1 MSSEQIVKTLVE
13 KFNEDSSNNKKF
25 YFTFVQKE
33 EYMLIEFGISEENCF
48 VFKEYIKKDS
58 NADDL
63 REKLFTRFI
72 KDVFSRMFDLI
83 KRNKY

>member
-48 VFKEYIKKDS
+48 VFKEYIKKNS

-63 REKLFTRFI
+63 REKLFNRFI
-72 KDVFSRMFDLI
+72 RDIFSRMFDLI
-83 KRNKY
+83 KRNKF

>member
-13 KFNEDSSNNKKF
+13 KFNEDPSNNKKF

-48 VFKEYIKKDS
+48 VFKEYIKKNS
-58 NADDL
+58 NADEL

-72 KDVFSRMFDLI
+72 RDIFSRMFDLM

>member
-33 EYMLIEFGISEENCF
+33 EYMNIEFGVSEDNCF
-48 VFKEYIKKDS
+48 VFKEYIKKNS
-58 NADDL
+58 NADEL

-72 KDVFSRMFDLI
+72 RDIFNRMFDLM

>member
-13 KFNEDSSNNKKF
+13 KFNEDPSNNKKF

-33 EYMLIEFGISEENCF
+33 EYMNIEFGISEENCF
-48 VFKEYIKKDS
+48 VFKEYIKKNS
-58 NADDL
+58 NADQI
-63 REKLFTRFI
+63 REALFTRFI
-72 KDVFSRMFDLI
+72 RDVFSRMFDLI

>member
-33 EYMLIEFGISEENCF
+33 EYMNIEFGVSEENCF
-48 VFKEYIKKDS
+48 VFKEYIKKNS
-58 NADDL
+58 NADEL

-72 KDVFSRMFDLI
+72 RDIFSRMFDLI

>member
-33 EYMLIEFGISEENCF
+33 EYMNIEFGVSEENCF
-48 VFKEYIKKDS
+48 VFKEYIKKNS
-58 NADDL
+58 NADEL
-63 REKLFTRFI
+63 REKLFNRFI
-72 KDVFSRMFDLI
+72 RDIFSRMFDLM

>member
-33 EYMLIEFGISEENCF
+33 EYMNIEFGISEENCF
-48 VFKEYIKKDS
+48 VFKEYIKKNS
-58 NADDL
+58 NADEL
-63 REKLFTRFI
+63 REVLFTRFI
-72 KDVFSRMFDLI
+72 RDIFSRMFDLI

>member
-1 MSSEQIVKTLVE
+1 
-13 KFNEDSSNNKKF
+13 
-25 YFTFVQKE
+25 
-33 EYMLIEFGISEENCF
+33 MLIEFGISEENCF

>member
-1 MSSEQIVKTLVE
+1 MSSEQIVKELVE
-13 KFNEDSSNNKKF
+13 KFNESSANNKKF

-33 EYMLIEFGISEENCF
+33 EYMNIEFGISENNCF
-48 VFKEYIKKDS
+48 VFKEYIKK
-58 NADDL
+58 NADADAL

-72 KDVFSRMFDLI
+72 NDVFTRMFDLI

>member
-48 VFKEYIKKDS
+48 VFKEYIKKNS
-58 NADDL
+58 NADEL

-72 KDVFSRMFDLI
+72 RDLFNRMFDLM

>member
-33 EYMLIEFGISEENCF
+33 EYMLIEFGVSEENCF
-48 VFKEYIKKDS
+48 VFKEYIKKNS
-58 NADDL
+58 NADEL

-72 KDVFSRMFDLI
+72 RDVFSRMFDLI

>member
-13 KFNEDSSNNKKF
+13 KFNEDSSNNK
-25 YFTFVQKE
+25 TFVQKE

-48 VFKEYIKKDS
+48 VFKEYIKKNS
-58 NADDL
+58 NADQI
-63 REKLFTRFI
+63 RESLFTRFI
-72 KDVFSRMFDLI
+72 RDIFSRMFDLM